1 MSFAG
6 GTWLAGNSGQ
16 PAPPILD
23 AALLLLLLL
32 LLLSSRLIMLVSAGS
47 PWSASL
53 GETLKDT
60 LFAATTA
67 STAHPAT
74 PTPVAATIFYG
85 HLTVAAP
92 PTKRAPT
99 TDSL

>member
-32 LLLSSRLIMLVSAGS
+32 SSRLIMLVSAGL

-53 GETLKDT
+53 VGETLKDT
-60 LFAATTA
+60 LFLRQQQPVPLIPPRRLQLLPLF
-67 STAHPAT
+67 STAT
-74 PTPVAATIFYG
+74 
-85 HLTVAAP
+85 
-92 PTKRAPT
+92 
-99 TDSL
+99 